1 MRRVVLLR
9 HGRTGDNAA
18 GRIQGQLDT
27 PLDDTGQAQAAAV
40 APLLAA
46 GQPSLVVSSDLVRAL
61 DTAAPL
67 AAQVGVELQVDARL
81 RELHL
86 GAWQGLT
93 TEEARERFP
102 DEHDAWRSGRDV
114 PRGGGE
120 TYRQAGDRAAQCVRE
135 ALPQVPAGG
144 VLVAVTHG
152 GTARAAIGALLE
164 ADPTAWWQFAP
175 LGNCCW
181 SVLAEHPRGW
191 RLERHGVGPDALT
204 DPASWG
210 AGGARPHAVPVR
222 Y

>member
-1 MRRVVLLR
+1 
-9 HGRTGDNAA
+9 
-18 GRIQGQLDT
+18 
-27 PLDDTGQAQAAAV
+27 V

-46 GQPSLVVSSDLVRAL
+46 GRPALVLSSDLVRAR

-67 AAQVGVELQVDARL
+67 VAQAGVELRLDARL
-81 RELHL
+81 RELDL

-93 TEEARERFP
+93 TQEARERFP
-102 DEHDAWRSGRDV
+102 EEHEAWRNGRDL

-135 ALPQVPAGG
+135 ALPQVPPAG

-175 LGNCCW
+175 LANCCW
-181 SVLAEHPRGW
+181 SVLVEHPRGW
-191 RLERHGVGPDALT
+191 RLERHGVGPDALA

-210 AGGARPHAVPVR
+210 DVSARPQAAPVR
-222 Y
+222 